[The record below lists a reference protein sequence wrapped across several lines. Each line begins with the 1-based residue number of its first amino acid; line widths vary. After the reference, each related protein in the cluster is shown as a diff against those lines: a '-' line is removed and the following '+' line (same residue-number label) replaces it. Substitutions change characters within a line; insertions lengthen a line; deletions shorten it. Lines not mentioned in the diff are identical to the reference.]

1 MNFNYFSRSRF
12 ISRFVL
18 FFFCKYIHIHIFFF
32 LCVCVAY
39 PPPLRK
45 QKKLRPKNAHCIV
58 VVLCVFLAQVFEKD
72 SDTHSYVLSLCV
84 FYANKLSLSTK
95 NSTIEHIT
103 CSFCCF
109 FLAFCFIV
117 HTGLFFLSLCRILLA
132 KSYAFSSFLFCFL
145 SPFLCCFCFGLMM
158 MYMVCIL

>member
-1 MNFNYFSRSRF
+1 M
-12 ISRFVL
+12 
-18 FFFCKYIHIHIFFF
+18 
-32 LCVCVAY
+32 CVCVVY

-117 HTGLFFLSLCRILLA
+117 HTGLFLSL
-132 KSYAFSSFLFCFL
+132 SVAFYSRKAMHLFFFFSPISFSVASVL
-145 SPFLCCFCFGLMM
+145 
-158 MYMVCIL
+158 V